1 MGLGSQ
7 KFRLLLATADTTHF
21 GGQRVLTLEI
31 IYRSRFDATWQAIS
45 GGQVEGRQ
53 WFWLCDSVIT
63 SKWGLVRNQILHTV
77 NTYIWKVESTVYQIT
92 LFRETRCMMMWLVFP
107 CTSSMDFFPKHA
119 TIRVPLMGLKYRVG
133 RWSLIGQMEERAA
146 RYWLTPS

>member
-21 GGQRVLTLEI
+21 GGQRVLALEI

-63 SKWGLVRNQILHTV
+63 SKWGLVRTKS
-77 NTYIWKVESTVYQIT
+77 YIRSIHIFEKLS
-92 LFRETRCMMMWLVFP
+92 RP
-107 CTSSMDFFPKHA
+107 CTKSHCFVKLDVWWCDSSFHALVAWIFFPKHA